1 MYTSHYG
8 LADSPFSIAPD
19 PRYLFMSQQHR
30 EALAHLMYSIRG
42 EGGFVLLTGE
52 VGAGK
57 TTLCRC
63 FLEQLPAHCDV
74 AFVINPKLTVPELLA
89 TLCEELQITLPA
101 EHGNKACIDLI
112 NKHLLAAHAQGR
124 TTLLIIDEA
133 QNLSDEVLEQ
143 VRLLTNLE
151 THECKLLHIILLGQ
165 PELRDKLARPELRQ
179 LSQRIVA
186 RYHLGPLQRDE
197 IAPYIQHRL
206 SVAGSHLDLFPPA
219 VMRLLFACTGGVPR
233 KLNVLCDRALLG
245 SYAQGKPRVDRATV
259 RQAAREVFN
268 SSPIRP
274 WHRLALAS
282 GALLSTV
289 AVATALFY
297 GAQPAG
303 QRPIPSAANNAART
317 TATLATAPAQPA
329 ASAVAPRPTAALA
342 RLPSPLPAAGLAQ
355 ALAYRTLLGQ
365 WRIPAPVSDEAGACQ
380 QAELF
385 GARCLSGSGDLDSLR
400 RLNLPAVLQLH
411 QPAGQLQHLTLL
423 ALQGEQAR
431 VTIGQQAHVLTRQ
444 ALAQAW
450 NGRYTVL
457 WMPPP
462 HYQQP
467 LAPGSRSLAVA
478 WLRQQLGQLP
488 AAGGNTLAASYDA
501 GLAERVRHFQLQHDL
516 PGDGIAG
523 PLTLIRL
530 AQAGNPDSPHLSATA
545 PVTIRRE

>member
-89 TLCEELQITLPA
+89 TLCEELQIALPA

-112 NKHLLAAHAQGR
+112 NKHLLAAHALGR

-197 IAPYIQHRL
+197 VAPYIQHRL

-219 VMRLLFACTGGVPR
+219 VMRQLFACTGGVPR

-274 WHRLALAS
+274 WHKLALAS

-289 AVATALFY
+289 AVATVLFY
-297 GAQPAG
+297 GAQPAS
-303 QRPIPSAANNAART
+303 QPPPAAATAARAKT
-317 TATLATAPAQPA
+317 PAQPA
-329 ASAVAPRPTAALA
+329 ASIVAPRPAAALA
-342 RLPSPLPAAGLAQ
+342 RLPAPLPAADLAQ

-385 GARCLSGSGDLDSLR
+385 GARCLSGSGDLDTLR
-400 RLNLPAVLQLH
+400 RLNLPAVLQLQ

-423 ALQGEQAR
+423 ALEGEQAR
-431 VTIGQQAHVLTRQ
+431 VLIGQQPHLLTRQ

-488 AAGGNTLAASYDA
+488 DAGGKTLAASYDD

-530 AQAGNPDSPHLSATA
+530 AQAGNPDSPHLSATV
-545 PVTIRRE
+545 PVTIRKE

>member
-89 TLCEELQITLPA
+89 TLCEELQIALPD

-206 SVAGSHLDLFPPA
+206 SVAGSYLDLFPPA
-219 VMRLLFACTGGVPR
+219 VMRQLFTCTGGVPR

-274 WHRLALAS
+274 WHKLALAS

-289 AVATALFY
+289 AVATVLFY
-297 GAQPAG
+297 GAQPAD
-303 QRPIPSAANNAART
+303 QPPPAAATAARN
-317 TATLATAPAQPA
+317 TATRIPAPAQPA
-329 ASAVAPRPTAALA
+329 ATAMPRSAAALA
-342 RLPSPLPAAGLAQ
+342 RLPVPLPAAEIAQ
-355 ALAYRTLLGQ
+355 TLAYRTLLGQ

-400 RLNLPAVLQLH
+400 RLNLPAVLQLR
-411 QPAGQLQHLTLL
+411 QPDGQLQHLTLL

-431 VTIGQQAHVLTRQ
+431 VVIGQQPHLLTLA

-488 AAGGNTLAASYDA
+488 AAGGATLAASYDA
-501 GLAERVRHFQLQHDL
+501 GLAARVRQFQLQHDL

>member
-89 TLCEELQITLPA
+89 TLCEELRIALPA
-101 EHGNKACIDLI
+101 GHGNKTCIDLI

-197 IAPYIQHRL
+197 IAPYIRHRL
-206 SVAGSHLDLFPPA
+206 SVAGSLLDLFPPA
-219 VMRLLFACTGGVPR
+219 VMRLLFACSGGVPR

-245 SYAQGKPRVDRATV
+245 CYAQGKPHVDRATV

-268 SSPIRP
+268 SSPVRP
-274 WHRLALAS
+274 WHKLALAS

-289 AVATALFY
+289 AVAAVLFY

-303 QRPIPSAANNAART
+303 QRAPAQAAPTGTRT
-317 TATLATAPAQPA
+317 TPPLTTAPARPA
-329 ASAVAPRPTAALA
+329 ASAPHAAALA
-342 RLPSPLPAAGLAQ
+342 RLPAPLPAAEVAQ
-355 ALAYRTLLGQ
+355 ALAYRSLLGQ

-385 GARCLSGSGDLDSLR
+385 GARCLSGSGDLDTLR
-400 RLNLPAVLQLH
+400 RLNLPAVLQLS
-411 QPAGQLQHLTLL
+411 QPDGQWQHLTLL
-423 ALQGEQAR
+423 AWEGEHAR
-431 VTIGQQAHVLTRQ
+431 VLIGQQPHLLTRQ

-450 NGRYTVL
+450 NGRYTAL
-457 WMPPP
+457 WQPPP
-462 HYQQP
+462 HYRQP
-467 LAPGSRSLAVA
+467 LAPGSRGLAVA

-488 AAGGNTLAASYDA
+488 DAGGKTLAASYDA
-501 GLAERVRHFQLQHDL
+501 GLSTLVRQFQLQHEL

-530 AQAGNPDSPHLSATA
+530 AQAGNPDSPRLSATG

>member
-89 TLCEELQITLPA
+89 TLCEELHIALPA
-101 EHGNKACIDLI
+101 EHGNKTYVDLI

-151 THECKLLHIILLGQ
+151 TRECKLLHIILLGQ

-219 VMRLLFACTGGVPR
+219 VMRLLFSCSGGVPR

-245 SYAQGKPRVDRATV
+245 CYAQGKSRVDRATV

-268 SSPIRP
+268 SSPVRP
-274 WHRLALAS
+274 WHKLALAS

-289 AVATALFY
+289 AVAAVLFY

-303 QRPIPSAANNAART
+303 QRAPAPAAT
-317 TATLATAPAQPA
+317 TATPTTAPARPAATAP
-329 ASAVAPRPTAALA
+329 RPAALA
-342 RLPSPLPAAGLAQ
+342 RLPAPLPAAEIAQ
-355 ALAYRTLLGQ
+355 AQAYRTLLRQ

-385 GARCLSGSGDLDSLR
+385 GARCLSGSGDLDTLR
-400 RLNLPAVLQLH
+400 RLNLPAVLQLQ
-411 QPAGQLQHLTLL
+411 QPDGQLQHLTLL
-423 ALQGEQAR
+423 ALEGEQAR
-431 VTIGQQAHVLTRQ
+431 VLIGQQPHLLTRQ

-450 NGRYTVL
+450 NGRYTAL

-478 WLRQQLGQLP
+478 WLRQQLGQP
-488 AAGGNTLAASYDA
+488 PDAGGKTLAASYDA
-501 GLAERVRHFQLQHDL
+501 GLSTLVRQFQLQHDL
-516 PGDGIAG
+516 PDDGIAG

-530 AQAGNPDSPHLSATA
+530 TQAGDPDSPRLSATTSA
-545 PVTIRRE
+545 TIRKE

>member
-30 EALAHLMYSIRG
+30 EALAHLMYSVRG

-63 FLEQLPAHCDV
+63 FLEQLPPHCDV

-89 TLCEELQITLPA
+89 TLCEELRIALPA
-101 EHGNKACIDLI
+101 GHGNKGYIDLI

-219 VMRLLFACTGGVPR
+219 VMRLLFACSGGVPR

-245 SYAQGKPRVDRATV
+245 CYAQGKPRVDRATV

-268 SSPIRP
+268 SSPVRP
-274 WHRLALAS
+274 WHKLALAS

-289 AVATALFY
+289 AVAAVLFY

-303 QRPIPSAANNAART
+303 QR
-317 TATLATAPAQPA
+317 APAQA
-329 ASAVAPRPTAALA
+329 ATNVARAAPTTVATTVAAPRAVTPRPATALA
-342 RLPSPLPAAGLAQ
+342 HLPPLPAAEIAQ
-355 ALAYRTLLGQ
+355 AQAYRSLLGQ

-385 GARCLSGSGDLDSLR
+385 GARCLNGSGDLDTLR
-400 RLNLPAVLQLH
+400 RLNLPSVLQLQ
-411 QPAGQLQHLTLL
+411 QPDGQPQYLALL
-423 ALQGEQAR
+423 AWEGEHARVLIGEQP
-431 VTIGQQAHVLTRQ
+431 HLLTRQ

-450 NGRYTVL
+450 NGRYTAL
-457 WMPPP
+457 WQPPP

-488 AAGGNTLAASYDA
+488 EAGGKTLAASYDA
-501 GLAERVRHFQLQHDL
+501 GLSTLVRQFQLQHEL

-530 AQAGNPDSPHLSATA
+530 AQAGNSDSPRLSATA
-545 PVTIRRE
+545 PIRKE

>member
-89 TLCEELQITLPA
+89 TLCEELQIALPA

-112 NKHLLAAHAQGR
+112 NKHLLAAHALGR

-219 VMRLLFACTGGVPR
+219 VMRQLFACTGGVPR

-274 WHRLALAS
+274 WHKLALAS

-289 AVATALFY
+289 AVATVLFY

-303 QRPIPSAANNAART
+303 QPPPAAATAARS
-317 TATLATAPAQPA
+317 TATRTPAPAQPA
-329 ASAVAPRPTAALA
+329 ATAAAPRPAAALA
-342 RLPSPLPAAGLAQ
+342 RLPATLPAADLAQ

-400 RLNLPAVLQLH
+400 RLNLPAVLQLR
-411 QPAGQLQHLTLL
+411 QPDGQLQHLTLL

-431 VTIGQQAHVLTRQ
+431 VVIGQQPHLLTLA

-488 AAGGNTLAASYDA
+488 AAGGATLAASYDA
-501 GLAERVRHFQLQHDL
+501 GLAARVRDFQLRHDL

-545 PVTIRRE
+545 PVTIRKE

>member
-19 PRYLFMSQQHR
+19 PRYLFMSRQHR

-89 TLCEELQITLPA
+89 TLCEELQIALPA

-151 THECKLLHIILLGQ
+151 THEYKLLHIILLGQ

-186 RYHLGPLQRDE
+186 RYHLGPLRRDE

-219 VMRLLFACTGGVPR
+219 VMRLLFACSGGVPR

-268 SSPIRP
+268 SSPVRP
-274 WHRLALAS
+274 WHKLALAS

-289 AVATALFY
+289 AVATVLFY
-297 GAQPAG
+297 GAQPAS
-303 QRPIPSAANNAART
+303 QPPPAAATAARAKT
-317 TATLATAPAQPA
+317 PAQPA
-329 ASAVAPRPTAALA
+329 ASIVAPRPAAALA
-342 RLPSPLPAAGLAQ
+342 RLPAPLPAADLAQ
-355 ALAYRTLLGQ
+355 AQAYRTLLGQ
-365 WRIPAPVSDEAGACQ
+365 WRIPAPVSDEAGACR

-385 GARCLSGSGDLDSLR
+385 GARCLSGSGDLDTLH
-400 RLNLPAVLQLH
+400 RLNLPAVLQLQ
-411 QPAGQLQHLTLL
+411 QPDGQLQHLTLL
-423 ALQGEQAR
+423 ALEGEQAR
-431 VTIGQQAHVLTRQ
+431 VRIGQQPHLLTRQ

-450 NGRYTVL
+450 NGRYTAL

-488 AAGGNTLAASYDA
+488 DAGGKTLAASYDA
-501 GLAERVRHFQLQHDL
+501 GLSTLVRHFQQQHDL
-516 PGDGIAG
+516 PADGIAG

-530 AQAGNPDSPHLSATA
+530 TQAGNPDSPHLSATA
-545 PVTIRRE
+545 PVTIRRK

>member
-89 TLCEELQITLPA
+89 TLCEELQIALPA
-101 EHGNKACIDLI
+101 EHGNKTYVDLI

-151 THECKLLHIILLGQ
+151 TRECKLLHIILLGQ

-206 SVAGSHLDLFPPA
+206 SVAGSHLDLFPPV
-219 VMRLLFACTGGVPR
+219 VMRLLFSCSGGVPR

-245 SYAQGKPRVDRATV
+245 CYAQGKPRVDRATV

-268 SSPIRP
+268 SSPVRP
-274 WHRLALAS
+274 WHKLALAS

-289 AVATALFY
+289 AVAAVLFY

-303 QRPIPSAANNAART
+303 QRAPAPAAT
-317 TATLATAPAQPA
+317 TATLTTTPARPAATAP
-329 ASAVAPRPTAALA
+329 RPAALA
-342 RLPSPLPAAGLAQ
+342 RLPAPLPAAEIAQ
-355 ALAYRTLLGQ
+355 AQAYRTLLRQ

-385 GARCLSGSGDLDSLR
+385 GARCLSGSGDLDTLR
-400 RLNLPAVLQLH
+400 RFNLPAVLQLQ
-411 QPAGQLQHLTLL
+411 QPDGQLQHLTLL
-423 ALQGEQAR
+423 ALEGEQAR
-431 VTIGQQAHVLTRQ
+431 VLIGQQPHLLTRQ

-450 NGRYTVL
+450 NGRYTAL

-478 WLRQQLGQLP
+478 WLRQQLGQP
-488 AAGGNTLAASYDA
+488 PDAGGKTLAASYDA
-501 GLAERVRHFQLQHDL
+501 GLSTLVRQFQLQHDL
-516 PGDGIAG
+516 PDDGIAG

-530 AQAGNPDSPHLSATA
+530 TQAGDPDSPRLSATTSA
-545 PVTIRRE
+545 TIRKE

>member
-74 AFVINPKLTVPELLA
+74 AFVINPKLTVPELLT
-89 TLCEELQITLPA
+89 TLCEELQIALPA
-101 EHGNKACIDLI
+101 EHGNKTCIDLI

-245 SYAQGKPRVDRATV
+245 CYAQGKPRVDRATV

-274 WHRLALAS
+274 WHKLALAS

-303 QRPIPSAANNAART
+303 QHSPPSAAAART
-317 TATLATAPAQPA
+317 TAPLTPAPAQPA
-329 ASAVAPRPTAALA
+329 ATAPAPRPTAALE
-342 RLPSPLPAAGLAQ
+342 RLPAPLPAADLAQ
-355 ALAYRTLLGQ
+355 AAAYRTLLGQ

-385 GARCLSGSGDLDSLR
+385 GARCLSGSGDLDSLL
-400 RLNLPAVLQLH
+400 RLNLPAVLQLR
-411 QPAGQLQHLTLL
+411 QPDGQLQHLTLL

-431 VTIGQQAHVLTRQ
+431 VIIGQQPHLLTRQ

-488 AAGGNTLAASYDA
+488 AAGGETLAASYDA
-501 GLAERVRHFQLQHDL
+501 GLAARVRHFQLQHDL

-545 PVTIRRE
+545 PVTIRKE

>member
-89 TLCEELQITLPA
+89 TLCEELHIALPA
-101 EHGNKACIDLI
+101 EHGNKTYVDLI

-151 THECKLLHIILLGQ
+151 TRECKLLHIILLGQ

-219 VMRLLFACTGGVPR
+219 VMRLLFSCSGGVPR

-245 SYAQGKPRVDRATV
+245 CYAQGKARVDRATV

-268 SSPIRP
+268 SSPVRP
-274 WHRLALAS
+274 WHKLALAS

-289 AVATALFY
+289 AVAAVLFY

-303 QRPIPSAANNAART
+303 QRAPAPAAT
-317 TATLATAPAQPA
+317 TATLTTAPARLAATAP
-329 ASAVAPRPTAALA
+329 RPAALA
-342 RLPSPLPAAGLAQ
+342 RLPAPLPAAEIAQ
-355 ALAYRTLLGQ
+355 AQAYRTLLRQ

-385 GARCLSGSGDLDSLR
+385 GARCLSGSGDLDALR
-400 RLNLPAVLQLH
+400 RLNLPAVLQLQ
-411 QPAGQLQHLTLL
+411 QPDGQLQHLTLL
-423 ALQGEQAR
+423 ALEGEQAR
-431 VTIGQQAHVLTRQ
+431 VLIGQQPHLLTRQ

-450 NGRYTVL
+450 NGRYTAL

-478 WLRQQLGQLP
+478 WLRQQLGQP
-488 AAGGNTLAASYDA
+488 PDAGGKTLAASYDA
-501 GLAERVRHFQLQHDL
+501 GLSTLVRQFQLQHDL

-530 AQAGNPDSPHLSATA
+530 TQAGDPDSPRLSATTSA
-545 PVTIRRE
+545 TIRKE

>member
-89 TLCEELQITLPA
+89 TLCEELRIALPA

-197 IAPYIQHRL
+197 IAPYIRHRL

-219 VMRLLFACTGGVPR
+219 VMRLLFACSGGVPR

-245 SYAQGKPRVDRATV
+245 CYAQGKPYVDRATV

-268 SSPIRP
+268 SSPVRP
-274 WHRLALAS
+274 WHKLALAS

-289 AVATALFY
+289 AVAAVLFY

-303 QRPIPSAANNAART
+303 QRAPAQAAPTGTRT
-317 TATLATAPAQPA
+317 TAPLTTAPARPA
-329 ASAVAPRPTAALA
+329 ASAPHAAALA
-342 RLPSPLPAAGLAQ
+342 RLPAPLPAAEVAQ
-355 ALAYRTLLGQ
+355 ALAYRSLLGQ

-385 GARCLSGSGDLDSLR
+385 GARCLSGSGDLDTLR
-400 RLNLPAVLQLH
+400 RLNLPAVLQLS
-411 QPAGQLQHLTLL
+411 QPDGQWQHLTLL
-423 ALQGEQAR
+423 AWEGEHAR
-431 VTIGQQAHVLTRQ
+431 VLIGQQPHLLTRQ

-450 NGRYTVL
+450 NGRYTAL
-457 WMPPP
+457 WQPPP
-462 HYQQP
+462 HYRQP
-467 LAPGSRSLAVA
+467 LAPGSRGLAVA

-488 AAGGNTLAASYDA
+488 DAGGKTLAASYDA
-501 GLAERVRHFQLQHDL
+501 GLSTLVRQFQLQHEL

-530 AQAGNPDSPHLSATA
+530 AQAGNPDSPRLSATG
-545 PVTIRRE
+545 PVTIRKE

>member
-52 VGAGK
+52 VGTGK

-89 TLCEELQITLPA
+89 TLCEELQIALPA
-101 EHGNKACIDLI
+101 GHGNKTCIDLI

-206 SVAGSHLDLFPPA
+206 SVAGSHLELFPPA
-219 VMRLLFACTGGVPR
+219 VMRLLFACSGGVPR
-233 KLNVLCDRALLG
+233 RLNVLCDRALLG
-245 SYAQGKPRVDRATV
+245 TYAQGKPRVDRTTV

-268 SSPIRP
+268 SSPVRP
-274 WHRLALAS
+274 WLKLALAS

-289 AVATALFY
+289 AVAAVLFY

-303 QRPIPSAANNAART
+303 QRLPPPAA
-317 TATLATAPAQPA
+317 ATAPRAMPPPPTTIDA
-329 ASAVAPRPTAALA
+329 APRTAAALSQ
-342 RLPSPLPAAGLAQ
+342 LPTPLPAAGIAQ
-355 ALAYRTLLGQ
+355 AQAYRTLLGQ
-365 WRIPAPVSDEAGACQ
+365 WRIPAPVNDEAGACQ

-385 GARCLSGSGDLDSLR
+385 GARCLSGSGDLDTLR
-400 RLNLPAVLQLH
+400 RLNLPAVLLLQ
-411 QPAGQLQHLTLL
+411 QPDGQQQYLTLL
-423 ALQGEQAR
+423 AWEGEDVR
-431 VTIGQQAHVLTRQ
+431 VVIGQQSHRLTRQ

-450 NGRYTVL
+450 NGRYTAL

-478 WLRQQLGQLP
+478 WLRQQLGQP
-488 AAGGNTLAASYDA
+488 PDADGKTLAAHYDA
-501 GLAERVRHFQLQHDL
+501 GLATLVRHFQLQHDL
-516 PGDGIAG
+516 PDDGIAG
-523 PLTLIRL
+523 PQTLIRL
-530 AQAGNPDSPHLSATA
+530 AQAGNADSPRLSRTV
-545 PVTIRRE
+545 PVIIRKE

>member
-89 TLCEELQITLPA
+89 TLCEELRIALPA

-197 IAPYIQHRL
+197 IAPYIRHRL

-219 VMRLLFACTGGVPR
+219 VMRLLFACSGGVPR

-245 SYAQGKPRVDRATV
+245 CYAQGKPHVDRATV

-268 SSPIRP
+268 SSPVRP
-274 WHRLALAS
+274 WHKLALAS

-289 AVATALFY
+289 AVAAVLFY

-303 QRPIPSAANNAART
+303 QRAPAQAAPTGTRT
-317 TATLATAPAQPA
+317 TAPLTTAPARPA
-329 ASAVAPRPTAALA
+329 ASAPHAAALA
-342 RLPSPLPAAGLAQ
+342 RLPAPLPAAEVAQ
-355 ALAYRTLLGQ
+355 ALAYRSLLGQ

-385 GARCLSGSGDLDSLR
+385 GARCLSGSGDLDTLR
-400 RLNLPAVLQLH
+400 RLNLPAVLQLS
-411 QPAGQLQHLTLL
+411 QPDGQWQHLTLL
-423 ALQGEQAR
+423 AWEGEHAR
-431 VTIGQQAHVLTRQ
+431 VLIGQQPHLLTRQ

-450 NGRYTVL
+450 NGRYTAL
-457 WMPPP
+457 WQPPP
-462 HYQQP
+462 HYRQP
-467 LAPGSRSLAVA
+467 LAPGSRGLAVA

-488 AAGGNTLAASYDA
+488 DAGGKTLAASYDA
-501 GLAERVRHFQLQHDL
+501 GLSTLVRQFQLQHEL

-530 AQAGNPDSPHLSATA
+530 AQAGNPDSPRLSATG
-545 PVTIRRE
+545 PVTIRKE

>member
-289 AVATALFY
+289 AVATVLFY

-303 QRPIPSAANNAART
+303 QRPIPSAATNAART

-342 RLPSPLPAAGLAQ
+342 RLPAPLPAAGLAQ
-355 ALAYRTLLGQ
+355 TLAYRTLLGQ

-411 QPAGQLQHLTLL
+411 QPTGQLQHLTLL

-431 VTIGQQAHVLTRQ
+431 VTIGQQPHVLTLQ